1 MTNFSKYFFTFTFD
15 LLSLRMRLEDLE
27 LTLTP
32 GLGVKGVVHL
42 LECFPTAEHV
52 FQASESE
59 LREVSKLRVQAI
71 KSILERKGRRAA
83 EREMEY
89 CNKHNISILASTD
102 SDYPTLLKE
111 CNDYPHIIYV
121 RGDKAAL
128 QQPMLSMVGTR
139 DISHYGERV
148 CQYLI
153 HDLAERIP
161 NLTIVSGL
169 AFGVDSACHRLALE
183 YGLKCVAVVANPL
196 PDVTPVQHSNLA
208 REIVESGGAIIS
220 ELPSSTHQNGMLY
233 VARNRIIAGLS
244 EGTIVIESGASGG
257 SLLTAGYADDYNR
270 VVMATPGRIGDR
282 SAIGTNALIRNR
294 KAQMVLSAEDIIKE
308 LMWDVNLKEE
318 LQRAAPLLRVELTR
332 DEAGLLNCFRSDDP
346 LSMAELEELSSLDHP
361 TLTALLLSLEISG
374 EIRQLPGNRYEK
386 LRR

>member
-1 MTNFSKYFFTFTFD
+1 M
-15 LLSLRMRLEDLE
+15 
-27 LTLTP
+27 
-32 GLGVKGVVHL
+32 
-42 LECFPTAEHV
+42 
-52 FQASESE
+52 
-59 LREVSKLRVQAI
+59 
-71 KSILERKGRRAA
+71 
-83 EREMEY
+83 
-89 CNKHNISILASTD
+89 
-102 SDYPTLLKE
+102 
-111 CNDYPHIIYV
+111 
-121 RGDKAAL
+121 
-128 QQPMLSMVGTR
+128 
-139 DISHYGERV
+139 
-148 CQYLI
+148 
-153 HDLAERIP
+153 AERIP

-318 LQRAAPLLRVELTR
+318 LQRPAPLLRVELTR